1 MHEMDGKGVVA
12 LDIYQ
17 RWLRGRQRELEQAYQ
32 LSRCDW
38 RLSQDAG
45 TVTYTRHGQAVA
57 VATVK
62 MIGSFCASNATW
74 LWAWANPAI
83 ERQLSVAPHQIAQW
97 AGMVG
102 IQSVTEAVIDV
113 PKLPALWA
121 DQAHAWQFEAMSQT
135 AVSRLVSLV
144 AFHTVG
150 LGVHY
155 YTNRERTVLG
165 GAVITGIYRPVR
177 SV

>member
-1 MHEMDGKGVVA
+1 MYEMEGQGVIA
-12 LDIYQ
+12 LDVYQ
-17 RWLRGRQRELEQAYQ
+17 RWLRGRQRELERGYQ

-38 RLSQDAG
+38 QLSQDEG
-45 TVTYTRHGQAVA
+45 TVTYMRHGRTVA

-62 MIGSFCASNATW
+62 MIGSYCASDATW

-83 ERQLSVAPHQIAQW
+83 DKSISIAAQQIADW
-97 AGMVG
+97 AAVAGCH
-102 IQSVTEAVIDV
+102 SVTKAILQV
-113 PKLPALWA
+113 PHTPFLWA
-121 DQAHAWQFEAMSQT
+121 DRAQSWQFEAMSQT

-144 AFHTVG
+144 TFHATG

-155 YTNRERTVLG
+155 YTNRQRTVIG
-165 GAVITGIYRPVR
+165 GAVITGIYRPAQ

>member
-1 MHEMDGKGVVA
+1 
-12 LDIYQ
+12 
-17 RWLRGRQRELEQAYQ
+17 
-32 LSRCDW
+32 
-38 RLSQDAG
+38 
-45 TVTYTRHGQAVA
+45 
-57 VATVK
+57 
-62 MIGSFCASNATW
+62 
-74 LWAWANPAI
+74 
-83 ERQLSVAPHQIAQW
+83 
-97 AGMVG
+97 MVG

-165 GAVITGIYRPVR
+165 GAVITGPVR

>member
-1 MHEMDGKGVVA
+1 MHEMANQGVTA
-12 LDIYQ
+12 LDSYQ

-38 RLSQDAG
+38 RLSQDEG
-45 TVTYTRHGQAVA
+45 TVTYYRHGQTVA

-83 ERQLSVAPHQIAQW
+83 ARPLSVAPQQIAQW
-97 AGMVG
+97 AQVVG
-102 IQSVTEAVIDV
+102 ITSVTEAMIAV
-113 PKLPALWA
+113 PHLPALWA
-121 DQAHAWQFEAMSQT
+121 DRAQAWQFEAMTQT

-155 YTNRERTVLG
+155 YTSQQQDVIG

>member
-1 MHEMDGKGVVA
+1 MCEMEGQGVVA

-17 RWLRGRQRELEQAYQ
+17 RWLRGRQRELERAYQ

-38 RLSQDAG
+38 RLSQDEG

-57 VATVK
+57 TATVK
-62 MIGSFCASNATW
+62 MIGSFCTSNATW

-83 ERQLSVAPHQIAQW
+83 DAQLSVAPQQIAHW
-97 AGMVG
+97 AHMVG
-102 IQSVTEAVIDV
+102 YHSMTKAVIDV
-113 PKLPALWA
+113 PQLPVLWA
-121 DQAHAWQFEAMSQT
+121 DRAQAWQVEAMSQT
-135 AVSRLVSLV
+135 AISRLVSLV

-155 YTNRERTVLG
+155 YTNRQRTVIG
-165 GAVITGIYRPVR
+165 GAVITGIYRSAQ

>member
-1 MHEMDGKGVVA
+1 MHEMENQGVKA
-12 LDIYQ
+12 LDGYQ

-38 RLSQDAG
+38 CLSQDAG
-45 TVTYTRHGQAVA
+45 TVTYHRHGQTVA

-83 ERQLSVAPHQIAQW
+83 ERQLCIAPQQIAYWSQVIGLTSVA
-97 AGMVG
+97 
-102 IQSVTEAVIDV
+102 EAMLEV
-113 PKLPALWA
+113 PQLPALWA
-121 DQAHAWQFEAMSQT
+121 DQAQSWQFEVMTQT
-135 AVSRLVSLV
+135 TVSRLVSLV
-144 AFHTVG
+144 AFHAAG

-155 YTNRERTVLG
+155 YTNQYRNVIG
-165 GAVITGIYRPVR
+165 GAVITGIYRPVQ

>member
-1 MHEMDGKGVVA
+1 MHEMENQGVMA
-12 LDIYQ
+12 LDGYQ

-38 RLSQDAG
+38 RLSQDEG
-45 TVTYTRHGQAVA
+45 TVTYHRHGQTVA

-83 ERQLSVAPHQIAQW
+83 ERQLCIAPQQIAHW
-97 AGMVG
+97 AQVVG
-102 IQSVTEAVIDV
+102 LSSVTEAMIAV
-113 PKLPALWA
+113 PHLPALWA
-121 DQAHAWQFEAMSQT
+121 DRAQAWQFEAMSQT

-155 YTNRERTVLG
+155 YTNQQRDVIG
-165 GAVITGIYRPVR
+165 GAVITGIYRPVQ